1 MTGKIEQHTAA
12 ILSTL
17 LAVASRPRFW
27 LRLVLALLAAWVI
40 TIAAVSWRY
49 TYALLRPACAAPLS
63 SRPGFQL
70 VQINTSDGLQLAGWW
85 RPPQNGR
92 VIILLPGHAGTRDQL
107 SAEADF
113 LADHGYG
120 ILSLDSR
127 GCSGTKATLGL
138 HEAEDALEMLRFV
151 EDQPRVKKIA
161 LFGYSAGGAAAI
173 LAAGR
178 SDRFDALVVAGNYHD
193 LASEISSRLSV
204 PLSLEW
210 LLQRGV
216 TLAFRL
222 QLGLWPSELN
232 PARALPDVA
241 PRPLLLIHGEDEA
254 AGSRARDQYAAAG
267 EPKELWIVP
276 GAGHGEYLQAAPHA
290 YLQRILQFYDFW
302 LQD

>member
-1 MTGKIEQHTAA
+1 MTGKIEPHPASLPAA
-12 ILSTL
+12 L
-17 LAVASRPRFW
+17 LAIVSRPRFW
-27 LRLVLALLAAWVI
+27 LRLVLALLAAWVL
-40 TIAAVSWRY
+40 TTAAVSWRY
-49 TYALLRPACAAPLS
+49 TYALLHPACAEPISTL
-63 SRPGFQL
+63 PGFQP
-70 VQINTSDGLQLAGWW
+70 VQMITSDGVHLAGWW

-92 VIILLPGHAGTRDQL
+92 VIIFLPGHAGSRDQL
-107 SAEADF
+107 SVEADF
-113 LADHGYG
+113 LAAHGYG

-127 GCSGTKATLGL
+127 GCSGSKATLGL
-138 HEAEDALEMLRFV
+138 LESQDALEMLEFV
-151 EDQPRVKKIA
+151 KGQPQVNKIA

-193 LASEISSRLSV
+193 LASEIYNRLSA

-216 TLAFRL
+216 TLAFRV

-232 PARALPDVA
+232 PAGVLPAVA
-241 PRPLLLIHGEDEA
+241 PRPLLLIHGEGEA
-254 AGSRARDQYAAAG
+254 ASSRARDQYTAAG

-276 GAGHGEYLQAAPHA
+276 GAGHGEYLQAAPQA
-290 YLQRILQFYDFW
+290 YPQRILQFYDYW